1 MITAA
6 SSLVDI
12 AFEVCTAL
20 DRCGVQS
27 VLCGGSAA
35 TFYTDGYRSRDLDF
49 VITLGWNSGGAEGA
63 LADLGFRR
71 AGSQYAH
78 TVSAFTLDFPPGP
91 LAVGT
96 DIVQTWETARR
107 GELCLRVLSRTD
119 SVRDRLAG
127 FYFWND
133 RNNLQTA
140 ILVAKSGPVD
150 FDLIRDWSR
159 REGASEKFG
168 EFIRALERSR

>member
-6 SSLVDI
+6 STLVEI
-12 AFEVCTAL
+12 AFEICTAL

-49 VITLGWNSGGAEGA
+49 VITFGWNRDGAEKA
-63 LADLGFRR
+63 LTGLGFRR
-71 AGSQYAH
+71 SGSQYAH
-78 TVSAFTLDFPPGP
+78 AESSFTVDFPPGP
-91 LAVGT
+91 LAIGA
-96 DIVQTWETARR
+96 DIIQTWETVRR
-107 GELCLRVLSRTD
+107 GELLLHVLSRTD

-133 RNNLQTA
+133 RSNLQTA
-140 ILVAKSGPVD
+140 VLVAKSGPVD
-150 FDLIRDWSR
+150 FDTIRDWSR
-159 REGASEKFG
+159 REGANDKFG

>member
-1 MITAA
+1 MITAE
-6 SSLVDI
+6 SSLVQI

-20 DRCGVQS
+20 HVCGVET

-49 VITLGWNSGGAEGA
+49 VITFGWNNDGAEHA

-78 TVSAFTLDFPPGP
+78 ALSSFTLDFPPGP
-91 LAVGT
+91 LAIGA
-96 DIVQTWETARR
+96 DIIQTWETARR
-107 GELCLRVLSRTD
+107 GEMRLQVLSRTD
-119 SVRDRLAG
+119 SIRDRLAG
-127 FYFWND
+127 FYLWND
-133 RNNLQTA
+133 RSNLQTA
-140 ILVAKSGPVD
+140 VLVAKSGPVD